1 MSLTEGSRV
10 PAFEAHTTNGATVQT
25 HTFDAQSKPMV
36 LYFYPRDNT
45 PGCTQ
50 ESCDF
55 RDYHA
60 EFEKLGVTIYGIS
73 RDTLASHE
81 KFKQKYQFPFELIA
95 DPDETICQLFN
106 VMVDK
111 NMYGKKV
118 RGIERSTYIIDQNGI
133 IQKIWRKVKV
143 ENHVN
148 EVLAVVKELLA

>member
-10 PAFEAHTTNGATVQT
+10 PAFEANTTNGATIQT
-25 HTFDAQSKPMV
+25 HTFDAHSKPII
-36 LYFYPRDNT
+36 LYFYPKDNT

-50 ESCDF
+50 ESCEF
-55 RDYHA
+55 RDYHD

-73 RDTLASHE
+73 RDTLSSHE

-95 DPDETICQLFN
+95 DPEEKVCQLFD
-106 VMVDK
+106 VMVNK

-118 RGIERSTYIIDQNGI
+118 RGIERSTFIIDQQGI

-143 ENHVN
+143 ENHVA
-148 EVLAVVKELLA
+148 EVLTTVRELLA